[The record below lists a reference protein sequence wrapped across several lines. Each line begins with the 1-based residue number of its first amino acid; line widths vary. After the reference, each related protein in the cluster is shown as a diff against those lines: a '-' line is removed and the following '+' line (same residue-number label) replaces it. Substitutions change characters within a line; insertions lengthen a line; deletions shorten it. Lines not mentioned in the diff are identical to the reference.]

1 MTVHAMK
8 RDVFSA
14 KTLMAIYEG
23 VQALAE
29 ARAKPN
35 STITVTNFHKTL
47 FERLRQSFN
56 NPTLLKEVGL
66 LYLGEFGMPSMAL
79 KHFDLARQF
88 APKDRDIEQLQKSAA
103 LAMARETS
111 DQPGHSGL
119 SEAVP
124 SKVEMKDLLKRTV
137 RINVVEARLHL
148 DQTAGDLAH
157 KQAAWRKSGTLS
169 KQSQRLT
176 ADFNKSLKRAEQ
188 LTGQTDFVGA
198 FTALQEAQKMGAP
211 KEELL
216 AHHAQLGL
224 AAFDHGRMEE
234 ALESFLLTRDLAPE
248 AVEGWFNC
256 GLVYQRM
263 GQMDDAVACYHGAI
277 RIAPDNSKSWC
288 NLSSVSFERG
298 DLAEAEKAARQ
309 SLTLKP
315 DYARAWDNLA
325 SVLSAQ
331 NRLTEAAEACEQAI
345 RIQPSLHA
353 AWFKYGVINFQL
365 NELIKAQEAFM
376 LTGDNPDFF
385 AYVLYYLC
393 MIEARRGELDL
404 ALQKLAEA
412 RNADPANEL
421 QSSALSELGAACTKI
436 GRFATAADFYQQI
449 TVLQP
454 DDFSAW
460 LSLGTAYHRGDQ
472 LELAREAYCQA
483 TVLQPEN
490 TVTWH
495 NLGLLSADE
504 GKHDEARDFFLR
516 EVELEPENA
525 KAWYDLAV
533 SYQTLG
539 QEKEAQEAYERAENL
554 VKSLSR
560 KSSDLSAALS
570 IVRRL
575 NLGERVLKTQ

>member
-1 MTVHAMK
+1 
-8 RDVFSA
+8 
-14 KTLMAIYEG
+14 
-23 VQALAE
+23 
-29 ARAKPN
+29 
-35 STITVTNFHKTL
+35 
-47 FERLRQSFN
+47 
-56 NPTLLKEVGL
+56 
-66 LYLGEFGMPSMAL
+66 MPSMAL

-124 SKVEMKDLLKRTV
+124 SKVEMKDLLKKTV

-148 DQTAGDLAH
+148 DQTAGELAH

-169 KQSQRLT
+169 KQTQRLS
-176 ADFNKSLKRAEQ
+176 ADFNKPLKRAEQ
-188 LTGQTDFVGA
+188 LTAQTDFLGA
-198 FTALQEAQKMGAP
+198 FAALQEAQKMGAP

-224 AAFDHGRMEE
+224 AAFDHKRMEE

-256 GLVYQRM
+256 GLVYQRI
-263 GQMDDAVACYHGAI
+263 GQLEDATACYQGAI

-288 NLSSVSFERG
+288 NLSSVCFERG
-298 DLAEAEKAARQ
+298 DLVEAEKAARQ
-309 SLTLKP
+309 ALVLKP

-331 NRLTEAAEACEQAI
+331 NRLPEAADACQQAI
-345 RIQPSLHA
+345 RLHPSLHS
-353 AWFKYGVINFQL
+353 AWFKYGVVNFQMD
-365 NELIKAQEAFM
+365 ELVKAQEAFM

-421 QSSALSELGAACTKI
+421 HSSALSELGAACTKI
-436 GRFATAADFYQQI
+436 GRFTTAADFYQQI

-460 LSLGTAYHRGDQ
+460 LSLGTAYHRGEQ
-472 LELAREAYCQA
+472 LELAREAYCRA

-495 NLGLLSADE
+495 NLGLLSSDE
-504 GKHDEARDFFLR
+504 GKHEEARDFFLR

-539 QEKEAQEAYERAENL
+539 LENEAQSAYERAENL
-554 VKSLSR
+554 VKTLSR